1 MVKTCNRLLATVG
14 VIGSVYSSGMSP
26 HESAFVECF
35 IVKER
40 RERALEQLA
49 SSKNRHKFTSKFDHH
64 GLDYL
69 IPECIRSIEPRYQ
82 HAPDIASILR
92 TMGAPEDC
100 HVIGGKRDGEDVGL
114 LDALKE
120 TVGYGIGTVLSCVPG
135 KLAYFEGELRERF
148 LLVRK

>member
-1 MVKTCNRLLATVG
+1 
-14 VIGSVYSSGMSP
+14 MSP
-26 HESAFVECF
+26 HESAFVESF
-35 IVKER
+35 IIKQR

-49 SSKNRHKFTSKFDHH
+49 SSKNRRKFTSKFDHH
-64 GLDYL
+64 GLDYF

-92 TMGAPEDC
+92 TMGAPEGC
-100 HVIGGKRDGEDVGL
+100 HIIGGKRDGEDMEL

-120 TVGYGIGTVLSCVPG
+120 TVGYGIGTVLSCIPG